1 MGSSEKSKRNYYL
14 EDIPLNSAIAEFNG
28 ALQNCPSIATK
39 TELIKIANAISRVTA
54 KPAFAKLSSPH
65 YDSAAM
71 DGVAVSSNNTN
82 GATETNPKFLQKNID
97 FAWVNTGDEV
107 PKPFDSVIMI
117 ENIKEVE
124 NGIEIRASVPPY
136 HDVRPIGEDIVESQ
150 MVLPAG
156 HKLRVY
162 DLGACA
168 GCGITEIEVKKF
180 PEIAIIPTGTE
191 LIAPTDMAEAG
202 QILEYN
208 SLMLS
213 AQISKWGGVGV
224 TLPVVPDNPEKLQL
238 SIKTAVANYDLVI
251 VNAGSSA
258 GAKDYTMQAISSLG
272 KVIVHG
278 VAIKPGHPVILG
290 IVNKKPVIGI
300 PGYPVSTIMTSE
312 LFVKPIIEK
321 ALGLPSLSN
330 HKVKATLTR
339 KLVSQFGNDEF
350 VRLRLARIRGDL
362 VATAIQRG
370 AGVIMS
376 LVEADGITK
385 IPKLSEGIDAGTEIE
400 VELIN
405 HIDEINNTLVMV
417 GSHDLTIDIL
427 SNLLKQQTLKSKI
440 ASSNIGSIAGL
451 IALSKGEAHVSGC
464 HLLEPD
470 TGDYNL
476 DYVKKYL
483 PKMSVSVVTLVHRD
497 QGLIVEPENPLN
509 ITSVADLTKKA
520 VRYVNRQRGSG
531 TRILLDYELSK
542 NRIES
547 DKINGYQKEEYTHL
561 AVASAVKSG
570 SANVG
575 LGIKS
580 AAVTMGLGFIPVLK
594 ERFDLIIPSD
604 QIDSQPIKTML
615 GIIKTEQF
623 KIEVNL
629 LSGYDTKESGQLVCK
644 LSGNVTKND

>member
-1 MGSSEKSKRNYYL
+1 
-14 EDIPLNSAIAEFNG
+14 
-28 ALQNCPSIATK
+28 
-39 TELIKIANAISRVTA
+39 
-54 KPAFAKLSSPH
+54 
-65 YDSAAM
+65 
-71 DGVAVSSNNTN
+71 
-82 GATETNPKFLQKNID
+82 
-97 FAWVNTGDEV
+97 
-107 PKPFDSVIMI
+107 
-117 ENIKEVE
+117 
-124 NGIEIRASVPPY
+124 
-136 HDVRPIGEDIVESQ
+136 
-150 MVLPAG
+150 
-156 HKLRVY
+156 
-162 DLGACA
+162 
-168 GCGITEIEVKKF
+168 
-180 PEIAIIPTGTE
+180 
-191 LIAPTDMAEAG
+191 
-202 QILEYN
+202 
-208 SLMLS
+208 MLS
-213 AQISKWGGVGV
+213 AQISQWGGVGV
-224 TLPVVPDNPEKLQL
+224 TLPVVPDNPKKLQL
-238 SIKTAVANYDLVI
+238 SIKQAVANYDLVI

-258 GAKDYTMQAISSLG
+258 GAKDYTMRAISSLG

-290 IVNKKPVIGI
+290 IVDKKPVIGI

-321 ALGLPSLSN
+321 ALGVPSLSK

-405 HIDEINNTLVMV
+405 HIDEINNTLVMA
-417 GSHDLTIDIL
+417 GSHDLTVDIL

-451 IALSKGEAHVSGC
+451 IALSKGESHVAGC
-464 HLLEPD
+464 HLLEPS
-470 TGDYNL
+470 TGNYNL

-483 PKMSVSVVTLVHRD
+483 PNMPVSVITLVHRD
-497 QGLIVEPENPLN
+497 QGLIIEPQNPLN
-509 ITSVADLTKKA
+509 ITSITDLKKEA

-542 NRIES
+542 NKIKSGE
-547 DKINGYQKEEYTHL
+547 INGYQKEEYTHL

-615 GIIKTEQF
+615 EIIKTEQF

-629 LSGYDTKESGQLVCK
+629 LSGYDTKESGRLVYK
-644 LSGNVTKND
+644 LSRNVTKSD